1 MASNSQLRL
10 AAGGALL
17 QYHLVIE
24 EAHDA
29 HRQYTFMDGM
39 RESCRS
45 SHPGKES

>member
-29 HRQYTFMDGM
+29 H
-39 RESCRS
+39 SCRS